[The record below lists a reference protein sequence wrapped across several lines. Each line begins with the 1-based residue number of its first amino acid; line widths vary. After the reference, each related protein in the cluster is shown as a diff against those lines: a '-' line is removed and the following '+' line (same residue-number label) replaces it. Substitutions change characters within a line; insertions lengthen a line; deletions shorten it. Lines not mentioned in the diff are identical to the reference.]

1 MRERKSKRFHLDE
14 KSSLRKV
21 LSILSSIVAFQ
32 VLNIKRCQL
41 DDKPSLKQVVEEYGL
56 KVGQEKSKTEFSHFK
71 VPYIVEE
78 ELPDIKT
85 DAQSQVVLGTLR
97 FQV

>member
-1 MRERKSKRFHLDE
+1 M
-14 KSSLRKV
+14 
-21 LSILSSIVAFQ
+21 
-32 VLNIKRCQL
+32 
-41 DDKPSLKQVVEEYGL
+41 VEEYGL
-56 KVGQEKSKTEFSHFK
+56 KVGEEKSKTECSHFK

>member
-1 MRERKSKRFHLDE
+1 MDSRLVKK
-14 KSSLRKV
+14 K
-21 LSILSSIVAFQ
+21 
-32 VLNIKRCQL
+32 
-41 DDKPSLKQVVEEYGL
+41 
-56 KVGQEKSKTEFSHFK
+56 KSKTKFSHLK

-85 DAQSQVVLGTLR
+85 DVQSQVVLGTLR

>member
-14 KSSLRKV
+14 KPTLRKV
-21 LSILSSIVAFQ
+21 LSIVAFQ

-41 DDKPSLKQVVEEYGL
+41 GDKPSLKQVVEEYGL
-56 KVGQEKSKTEFSHFK
+56 KVGQEKKSKTQFSHLK

-78 ELPDIKT
+78 ELPDIIKT
-85 DAQSQVVLGTLR
+85 DGQSQVVLGTLG
-97 FQV
+97 FKV

>member
-1 MRERKSKRFHLDE
+1 M
-14 KSSLRKV
+14 
-21 LSILSSIVAFQ
+21 SSIVAFQ

-97 FQV
+97 FKV

>member
-1 MRERKSKRFHLDE
+1 M
-14 KSSLRKV
+14 
-21 LSILSSIVAFQ
+21 
-32 VLNIKRCQL
+32 
-41 DDKPSLKQVVEEYGL
+41 VEEYGL
-56 KVGQEKSKTEFSHFK
+56 KVGQEKKSKTQFSHLK